1 MPVPDYQGAGLAN
14 LVQSIGQGLGLPPH
28 PDYPHAELLPPARV
42 AAARQV
48 MLLVVDG
55 LGSVFLERHPDSFL
69 ARHAIGG
76 LTSVFPTT
84 TATAVTSLATGV
96 GAQQH
101 AITGWF
107 VWLRELGLTSVILP
121 YRVRGGERDAVPALP
136 PEAVIGAPSLHAR
149 LAVERAWVSESAIVD
164 SAYSRALA
172 AATPRVGYRDLS
184 GLFERLLDL
193 AGGQMPPRYVH
204 AYWAGLDAC
213 AHRHGTDH
221 AETRALFAELDAGI
235 AALASALA
243 GSGTLLLV
251 TADHG
256 FIDTAP
262 EHHLSLDG
270 YPELRRLLA
279 LPLSGEP
286 RAAYAHVRAGQ
297 AAAFERRVADELGD
311 WCELHPAHEIIEAG
325 WFGRGRP
332 HPALADRIGDYLL
345 LMKDHRVIRDPL
357 PGEAPFFFA
366 GIHGGLTEAELRV
379 PLVAIET

>member
-1 MPVPDYQGAGLAN
+1 MLLPDYASGSLVN
-14 LVQSIGQGLGLPPH
+14 LVQSIAQGLGLPPH
-28 PDYPHAELLPPARV
+28 PDYPPATLLPPARV

-48 MLLVVDG
+48 ILLVIDG
-55 LGSVFLERHPDSFL
+55 LGSLFLQRRPDSFL
-69 ARHAIGG
+69 ARHAAGS
-76 LTSVFPTT
+76 LSSVFPTT

-96 GAQQH
+96 GPQQH

-107 VWLRELGLTSVILP
+107 VWLRELGLTGVILP

-149 LAVERAWVSESAIVD
+149 LAVERAWVSEAAIVD
-164 SAYSRALA
+164 SAYSRAMA
-172 AATPRVGYRDLS
+172 AATPRFGYRDLS
-184 GLFERLLDL
+184 GLFERLVDL
-193 AGGQMPPRYVH
+193 ARGEAPPRYVH

-213 AHRHGTDH
+213 AHHHGTDH
-221 AETRALFAELDAGI
+221 AESRALFAELDAGI
-235 AALASALA
+235 AALAGALA

-262 EHHLSLDG
+262 EHHLFLEA

-297 AAAFERRVADELGD
+297 ATAFERLVTTELGD

-325 WFGRGRP
+325 WFGRGQP
-332 HPALADRIGDYLL
+332 HPALADRVGDYLL
-345 LMKDHRVIRDPL
+345 LMKDNRVIRDPL
-357 PGEAPFFFA
+357 PGEDPFFFA

-379 PLVAIET
+379 PLVTIET

>member
-1 MPVPDYQGAGLAN
+1 MPLPDYTSAGLVN
-14 LVQSIGQGLGLPPH
+14 LVQSLARGLGLPPH
-28 PDYPHAELLPPARV
+28 PDYPPAALLPPAEV

-48 MLLVVDG
+48 ILLVVDG
-55 LGSVFLERHPDSFL
+55 LGSLFLQRHPDSFL
-69 ARHAIGG
+69 ARHARGS

-84 TATAVTSLATGV
+84 TASAVTSLATGV
-96 GAQQH
+96 GPQQH

-121 YRVRGGERDAVPALP
+121 YRVRGAGPGAAPALP
-136 PEAVIGAPSLHAR
+136 PAAVIGAPSWHAR

-172 AATPRVGYRDLS
+172 AAAPRFGYRELA
-184 GLFERLLDL
+184 GLFERLLEL
-193 AGGQMPPRYVH
+193 ARREAPPRYLH

-221 AETRALFAELDAGI
+221 AETRALYAELDAGI
-235 AALASALA
+235 EALASALA

-256 FIDTAP
+256 FIDTVP
-262 EHHLSLDG
+262 ERHLSLAAH
-270 YPELRRLLA
+270 PELRRLLA

-297 AAAFERRVADELGD
+297 AAAFERRVAESLGD
-311 WCELHPAHEIIEAG
+311 WCELHPAQDIIGAG
-325 WFGRGRP
+325 WFGRGAP
-332 HPALADRIGDYLL
+332 HPALP
-345 LMKDHRVIRDPL
+345 MKDNRVIRDPL
-357 PGEAPFFFA
+357 PGEEPVFFA

-379 PLVAIET
+379 PLVVIET